1 MGEDQGMQH
10 VLLITTD
17 VRYTQH
23 IELLI
28 WVLEGVT
35 VDGCRL

>member
-17 VRYTQH
+17 VRDTQH
-23 IELLI
+23 TELLI
-28 WVLEGVT
+28 WVLEGVP